1 MRRVVEAVNEV
12 ETLYEDL
19 CEASEYFE
27 AAVRESEEII
37 AECSEDLAAELREQQ
52 FHFRTAL
59 QAMWIV
65 RRHMKC
71 QGKSG

>member
-1 MRRVVEAVNEV
+1 MTPNDE
-12 ETLYEDL
+12 LYRDL
-19 CEASEYFE
+19 CEAEEYFRD
-27 AAVRESEEII
+27 AVRETCEYIER
-37 AECSEDLAAELREQQ
+37 CSEDLAAELREQQ